1 MHVTRLPSVG
11 LLMLLVLA
19 AESHA
24 AGAGLG
30 LKLDRGLASP
40 ESAGNEKLPV
50 YIDADQIQGRQENDL
65 EARGNARF
73 RTREKSLSADWLLYR
88 SKEDEVEAEGN
99 VRLEQ
104 AGNVFQGTRLKLN
117 LESEKGYLQQPVYS
131 LSELGARG
139 DAKEFIFAG
148 ENRYRIDQGKYT
160 TCGPGQDDWFIRA
173 RDLELDKNTQIGTA
187 RDASVVFMNTP
198 ILYTPWMDFP
208 LSRDRKSGFL
218 SPTIATGGKSGA
230 EFSIPYYWN
239 IAPNRDATITPHV
252 LSRRGLMVGG
262 EFRYLDPGY
271 NGEMRVELLPN
282 DRVADRDR
290 YAAFA
295 RHAQAWG
302 PWNLLVNVQKVS
314 DDNYF
319 RDLSTQIQATSRTL
333 LPREALASRG
343 GSLGQTG
350 NWALIGHVQRW
361 QTLQD
366 PQSPVGIPYD
376 RLPSLTL
383 ITNNYDVAGTD
394 INFTGTYVDFHHP
407 TQVNGSRLVA
417 YPSVSVPLQ
426 TSYAF
431 LTPKLGIHY
440 TRYDIAS
447 QPVSPL
453 TNQSRSVPIF
463 STEGGLVFER
473 DATIGG
479 TRYLQTLEPKLMYVY
494 IPYRDQRH
502 LPNFE
507 SGLADI
513 NFASIFSENQF
524 SGNDRINDANQ
535 LTLGVTSRLLDPN
548 SGIEQLRVGL
558 AQRFY
563 FKGQQVT
570 IPGVPA
576 RTSTSSD
583 ILAAINGRITRNL
596 IAEAA
601 VQYDNEFSQSRKMAV
616 GARYQPDVG
625 KVLNVGYRFTRNVLE
640 NVDLSAQWP
649 LGNGWSGVGR
659 MNYSLRDGR
668 IAEGLAGVE
677 YNGDCWVL
685 RVVTYNVAVGTGDS
699 SRSVFVQLEL
709 NGVAKVG
716 SNPLEVLR
724 QNISGY
730 TKINEPQTSILPP
743 LR

>member
-1 MHVTRLPSVG
+1 MHVTRLPSFG

-19 AESHA
+19 GDSY
-24 AGAGLG
+24 GAGLG
-30 LKLDRGLASP
+30 LKLDRTLGA
-40 ESAGNEKLPV
+40 ADATGNERLPIFV
-50 YIDADQIQGRQENDL
+50 DADEIQGRQESDV
-65 EARGNARF
+65 EARGNARL

-88 SKEDEVEAEGN
+88 SKDDEVEAEGN

-104 AGNVFQGTRLKLN
+104 AGNVFEGTRLKLN
-117 LESEKGYLQQPVYS
+117 LETEQGYLKQPVYR

-139 DAKEFIFAG
+139 DANEFIFVG
-148 ENRYRIDQGKYT
+148 ENRYRVDQGRYT
-160 TCGPGQDDWFIRA
+160 TCGPGRDDWFIRA
-173 RDLELDKNTQIGTA
+173 RDLDLDKNTNIGTA

-239 IAPNRDATITPHV
+239 IAPNRDATITPHI
-252 LSRRGLMVGG
+252 LSKRGVMVGG
-262 EFRYLDPGY
+262 EFRYLDPTY
-271 NGEMRVELLPN
+271 NGELRVEMLPN
-282 DRVADRDR
+282 DQVADRDR

-295 RHAQAWG
+295 RHTHIAG
-302 PWNLLVNVQKVS
+302 PWTFLVNVQKVS

-333 LPREALASRG
+333 LPREAHAIRG
-343 GSLGQTG
+343 GALGQTG
-350 NWALIGHVQRW
+350 NWSLVGHVQRW

-366 PQSPVGIPYD
+366 PQSPIGVPYD

-383 ITNNYDVAGTD
+383 VTNNYDIAGTD
-394 INFTGTYVDFHHP
+394 INFTGTYVDFRHP

-417 YPSVSVPLQ
+417 YPSVSLPLQ

-431 LTPKLGIHY
+431 LTPKIGVHY
-440 TRYDIAS
+440 TRYDLSAHQVPTLAD
-447 QPVSPL
+447 QP
-453 TNQSRSVPIF
+453 TRSLPIF

-473 DATIGG
+473 DASFGG
-479 TRYLQTLEPKLMYVY
+479 TKYLQTLEPRLMYVY
-494 IPYRDQRH
+494 IPYRDQSR

-507 SGLADI
+507 SGVADI

-524 SGNDRINDANQ
+524 SGSDRINDANQ

-548 SGIEQLRVGL
+548 TGIEQIRVGV

-563 FKGQQVT
+563 FKDQQVT
-570 IPGVPA
+570 IPGYPV

-583 ILAAINGRITRNL
+583 ILAAISGRFTRNL
-596 IAEAA
+596 IGEAA
-601 VQYDNEFSQSRKMAV
+601 VQYDDEFSQSQKLAL

-640 NVDLSAQWP
+640 NFDVSAQWP
-649 LGNGWSGVGR
+649 LGNRWSGVGR
-659 MNYSLRDGR
+659 VNYSLRDGR

-699 SRSVFVQLEL
+699 SRSVFLQLEL

-730 TKINEPQTSILPP
+730 TKINEPQTSVLPP